1 MYRAI
6 GIALAMTLS
15 LGMVRAQSD
24 SIAKYFGLEVVFSV
38 TTYWDQVAQNPD
50 LKLVDLEKEIPSLV
64 LDVRYA
70 TSNNFVG
77 VPIYNESKAFV
88 RKPVAEALHN
98 VQTELAKEGLGLV
111 IYDAYRP
118 YSATIQFFDTY
129 ADSTFVAHPS
139 KGSRHN
145 RGCAVDVTLI
155 DLETR
160 NYLEM
165 PTPFDDFSER
175 AHPDFPN
182 LTTEV
187 LVNRNLL
194 RQVMEKNGFTV
205 YPAEWWHFDFVGWE
219 DFPLMDI
226 PFEALH

>member
-1 MYRAI
+1 LRNAQED
-6 GIALAMTLS
+6 LA
-15 LGMVRAQSD
+15 
-24 SIAKYFGLEVVFSV
+24 
-38 TTYWDQVAQNPD
+38 
-50 LKLVDLEKEIPSLV
+50 EK
-64 LDVRYA
+64 
-70 TSNNFVG
+70 
-77 VPIYNESKAFV
+77 
-88 RKPVAEALHN
+88 
-98 VQTELAKEGLGLV
+98 GLGLV

-118 YSATIQFFDTY
+118 YSATIQFFETY

-155 DLETR
+155 DIETR
-160 NYLEM
+160 TYLEM

-182 LTTEV
+182 LTAEV
-187 LVNRNLL
+187 LANRNLL

-205 YPAEWWHFDFVGWE
+205 YPAEWWHFDFIGWE